1 MAACVKAAQS
11 ARTNVSVAF
20 WTDSEPL
27 ASSSK
32 TGSFPP
38 IAKVSRYDMRPEPY
52 AVIPLV
58 RICAGGGWVTTVST
72 ATILPAARTLRSFC
86 SEIIYSFRLI
96 NGIANPI
103 LITVLN
109 YIYFVNATIFGIK
122 IYFYIGFLHGSSRLD
137 LRQ

>member
-58 RICAGGGWVTTVST
+58 RICAGGGVGNYCLYRDHTSCST
-72 ATILPAARTLRSFC
+72 YSALIL
-86 SEIIYSFRLI
+86 
-96 NGIANPI
+96 
-103 LITVLN
+103 
-109 YIYFVNATIFGIK
+109 
-122 IYFYIGFLHGSSRLD
+122 
-137 LRQ
+137 Q